1 MPSRL
6 SKAYD
11 LLARGFRNFAYF
23 SLLGLEYVEELDEM
37 MTQPQNPPPADVLI
51 PPQGVIER
59 RCASSARIRRGS

>member
-23 SLLGLEYVEELDEM
+23 SLLGLEYAEEFDKM
-37 MTQPQNPPPADVLI
+37 MTQP
-51 PPQGVIER
+51 
-59 RCASSARIRRGS
+59 